1 MEHPYTAHIAPAG
14 GPALREGEDYYSSD
28 YEYESDE
35 EEDFD
40 QLPPGGV
47 NETLTKKKFCQSF
60 KLFNQVFDSTK
71 QFESFHRSVSKMK
84 KHIFGVIFGLFLEA
98 LPPDTRYRMPQELW
112 EKVWKFTQNS
122 YFRFRDS
129 VPLHL
134 DSTYYRAGLRA
145 PAGALAAL
153 ERERVRELHAAAGNL
168 HMLLFEVLYK
178 NPSILQPGAMFELEA
193 AEGAQERLA
202 RGVVRA
208 AVQGT
213 ATAFARLQVL
223 EGVLGEGALEQQAAP
238 AAADLA
244 GRIGAG
250 TFLVREQALHLAP
263 LPPSVAQLDPP
274 SSVIVS
280 ASTCPVFAVTGR
292 YLLEEAGE
300 YFGLLLAIISAA
312 TGRITQVVH
321 TGHSYQSHLI
331 EVGACG
337 VRRRGGQGWKNH
349 FYLTEDRIS
358 FLTRAA
364 TAATDTVRVWSFPLA
379 AGTPGEPRVSSGAP
393 LVHSVA
399 RPPKPAPSLRHSAA
413 AAVGHT
419 STCLV
424 VLLQSAHTAAPHSS
438 LSLHSLD
445 SGEALLEAA
454 WPGEDLALSGLSSS
468 RALLTTDAA
477 VHFFSLTAGEVVT
490 TYTAQALGQE
500 AGVEGEAW
508 KAAMD
513 ADPATKQFVL
523 HTPTLSAFRVLE
535 WEERE
540 MAAPAEVAR
549 GGPVAEAVEGLGPN
563 TRFTAGCLLTN
574 RAVEL
579 ATTSPGEQVAAHEVA
594 AYTLATS
601 ARHNLLTMAADR
613 TAAAASELQLN
624 QVSLRRRDEPREG
637 QRQLWKFHEV
647 WNPDRRPLFLA
658 SPGVAAVLLEDGAT
672 LRLFDFTLAPQEV
685 ALREAEW
692 LAEQGEVMEEE

>member
-1 MEHPYTAHIAPAG
+1 M
-14 GPALREGEDYYSSD
+14 
-28 YEYESDE
+28 
-35 EEDFD
+35 
-40 QLPPGGV
+40 
-47 NETLTKKKFCQSF
+47 
-60 KLFNQVFDSTK
+60 FDSTK

-84 KHIFGVIFGLFLEA
+84 KHIFGVITTSQKTNPTNKSLQVIFGLFLEA

-312 TGRITQVVH
+312 TGRITQV
-321 TGHSYQSHLI
+321 
-331 EVGACG
+331 
-337 VRRRGGQGWKNH
+337 
-349 FYLTEDRIS
+349 
-358 FLTRAA
+358 
-364 TAATDTVRVWSFPLA
+364 
-379 AGTPGEPRVSSGAP
+379 
-393 LVHSVA
+393 
-399 RPPKPAPSLRHSAA
+399 
-413 AAVGHT
+413 
-419 STCLV
+419 
-424 VLLQSAHTAAPHSS
+424 
-438 LSLHSLD
+438 
-445 SGEALLEAA
+445 
-454 WPGEDLALSGLSSS
+454 
-468 RALLTTDAA
+468 
-477 VHFFSLTAGEVVT
+477 
-490 TYTAQALGQE
+490 
-500 AGVEGEAW
+500 
-508 KAAMD
+508 
-513 ADPATKQFVL
+513 
-523 HTPTLSAFRVLE
+523 
-535 WEERE
+535 
-540 MAAPAEVAR
+540 
-549 GGPVAEAVEGLGPN
+549 
-563 TRFTAGCLLTN
+563 
-574 RAVEL
+574 L
-579 ATTSPGEQVAAHEVA
+579 ATTVSCSNALCGTVSPRQVCISR
-594 AYTLATS
+594 L
-601 ARHNLLTMAADR
+601 D
-613 TAAAASELQLN
+613 LN
-624 QVSLRRRDEPREG
+624 Q
-637 QRQLWKFHEV
+637 
-647 WNPDRRPLFLA
+647 NA
-658 SPGVAAVLLEDGAT
+658 
-672 LRLFDFTLAPQEV
+672 
-685 ALREAEW
+685 
-692 LAEQGEVMEEE
+692 